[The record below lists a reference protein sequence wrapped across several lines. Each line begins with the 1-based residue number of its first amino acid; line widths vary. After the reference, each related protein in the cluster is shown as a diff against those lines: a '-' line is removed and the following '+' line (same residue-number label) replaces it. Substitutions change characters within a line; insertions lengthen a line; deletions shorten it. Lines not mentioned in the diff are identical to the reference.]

1 MKLTRFL
8 ISDMVTVND
17 RPVEYRDGM
26 VLAEVLAEVG
36 FATDEA
42 VLITV
47 DGVYA
52 EKSKARS
59 IVITDEAEISI
70 MPFLSGG

>member
-1 MKLTRFL
+1 
-8 ISDMVTVND
+8 MVTVNG

-26 VLAEVLAEVG
+26 VLAEALAGVG
-36 FATDEA
+36 FDTDAA

-47 DGVYA
+47 DGVYI

-59 IVITDEAEISI
+59 IVITDEAKISI